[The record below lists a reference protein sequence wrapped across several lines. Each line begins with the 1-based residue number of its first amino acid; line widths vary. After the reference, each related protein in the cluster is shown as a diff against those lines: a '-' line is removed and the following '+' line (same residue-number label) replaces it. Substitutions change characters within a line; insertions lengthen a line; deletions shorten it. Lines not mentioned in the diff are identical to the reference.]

1 MLDREIAVAAAF
13 DTLAAAEALEAAGM
27 DPRQAKARA
36 AQMRDAAGASRAEL
50 ATKADLEAG
59 LASLEA
65 RLFRA
70 LWMQAAAIVA
80 TLTALAGL
88 AIGLATLV
96 GA

>member
-1 MLDREIAVAAAF
+1 MAAAF

-27 DPRQAKARA
+27 DPRQAKACA
-36 AQMRDAAGASRAEL
+36 AQLRCVAGANRAEP
-50 ATKADLEAG
+50 ATRADLAG
-59 LASLEA
+59 FEA